1 MKWYEIKTRAKAS
14 GEKSAEV
21 FIYGDIGESWMG
33 ETVAA
38 KDFVKEI
45 AALEVS
51 AMTVRL
57 NSYGGSVT
65 DGLAIH
71 NALKRHKARV
81 TVAIDGAAYSIA
93 SLIAMAGDEIHM
105 ASNAMLMIHAPWGGA
120 IGNSAELRD
129 YADVLDKMAGAMAT
143 TYAARTGQPL
153 DDMLALLTDGL
164 DHWYDAEEALAHGFV
179 THITDALALAASA
192 NRFTDPALRRA
203 VNPPAVAAAVTPP
216 EKETKMPDLNIP
228 TPAAAPDIAA
238 LTAQAAADYQARAK
252 ALMDTGR
259 AYAAHGGIDLAAQA
273 VAEGWSEAD
282 LNAKLLAAV
291 AKGPAH
297 ASYGQGARAEDNVDR
312 KTLGFKTMGEFAF
325 HVRNAALGNGRLD
338 PRLKA
343 AATTYGNESV
353 GPDGGFAVPP
363 QFASEIAALA
373 LEEQSLLSLA
383 DAMPVSGNSMSFPRD
398 ESTPWGS
405 TGVIATWDGEGD
417 TANQRKPVLGLDT
430 LRLKKLRVLVPASD
444 ELLADSVAMTAHLV
458 RKMGEAVLWKTNDAI
473 INGTGA
479 GQPLGILNAG
489 SLVAQAK
496 EGSQAADTIVAANI
510 AKMYGRCIQG
520 AGSNLVWIMNPD
532 AFQQIVQLSV
542 NAGVNWMG
550 PNASLQGA
558 PNGTLMGRPIVLSDA
573 CDTVGDQGDIILAN
587 MAGYR
592 AITKAGGEEFSE
604 SMHLWFDQDV
614 TAFKLVFRMDG
625 QPALSAAVTPPN
637 SSITRSHFVALAARA

>member
-1 MKWYEIKTRAKAS
+1 MPQWYDIKTRAKA
-14 GEKSAEV
+14 GADKTAEV
-21 FIYGDIGESWMG
+21 FIYGDIGESWWG
-33 ETVAA
+33 ETVTA

-45 AALEVS
+45 AALDVD
-51 AMTVRL
+51 ALTVRI
-57 NSYGGSVT
+57 NSYGGSVS

-81 TVAIDGAAYSIA
+81 TVGIDGAAYSIA

-105 ASNAMLMIHAPWGGA
+105 AENAMLMVHAPWGGVM
-120 IGNSAELRD
+120 GNSTDLRE
-129 YADVLDKMAGAMAT
+129 YADILDKMAGAMAT
-143 TYAARTGQPL
+143 TYAARTGKPIE
-153 DDMLALLTDGL
+153 DMLALLTDGV
-164 DHWYDAEEALAHGFV
+164 DHWYSAEEALDMGFV
-179 THITDALALAASA
+179 THITDALAMAASA
-192 NRFTDPALRRA
+192 NRFTDPALRRP
-203 VNPPAVAAAVTPP
+203 VNAPAAAAEPQPVSKGQDMPELNTPQ
-216 EKETKMPDLNIP
+216 
-228 TPAAAPDIAA
+228 AAAPDSAA
-238 LTAQAAADYQARAK
+238 IVADIQARNR
-252 ALMDTGR
+252 ALIETGK
-259 AYAAHGGIDLAAQA
+259 AYAKFGGEALAMTA
-273 VAEGWSEAD
+273 VAEGWSQEQ
-282 LNAKLLAAV
+282 LNAKLLAA
-291 AKGPAH
+291 ASAGPAH
-297 ASYGQGARAEDNVDR
+297 PTYGQGARAEDNLDR
-312 KTLGFKTMGEFAF
+312 KTLGFKTLGEFAF

-343 AATTYGNESV
+343 AASTYGNESA

-363 QFASEIAALA
+363 QFAQTISSLA
-373 LEEQSLLSLA
+373 LEEQSLLALA
-383 DAMPVSGNSMSFPRD
+383 DNMPVTGNSMSFPRD

-405 TGVIATWDGEGD
+405 TGILATWDGEGD
-417 TANQRKPVLGLDT
+417 SANQRKPVLGLDT

-444 ELLADSVAMTAHLV
+444 ELLADSVAMTSHLT
-458 RKMGEAVLWKTNDAI
+458 RKMSEAVLWKSNDAI

-479 GQPLGILNAG
+479 GMPLGILSAG

-496 EGSQAADTIVAANI
+496 EGSQAADTIVAGNI

-520 AGSNLVWIMNPD
+520 AGANLVWIMNPD

-558 PNGTLMGRPIVLSDA
+558 PNGTLMGRPIILSDA

-625 QPALSAAVTPPN
+625 QPALSTAVTPPN
-637 SSITRSHFVALAARA
+637 SAVTRSHFVALAART